1 MRESTDHI
9 VDLIERLGRV
19 ARSAQHAE
27 GMKPAQWVALRF
39 LARANKFSKT
49 PGALADFLSS
59 TRGTVSQTLI
69 ALEKKGLI
77 RRMTDPGDA
86 RVKQLE
92 LTHKG
97 RTVVA
102 RDPLHVLE
110 DAVASIGDE
119 PVLVNNLERILRNF
133 IRMNGNRQFGVCL
146 GCRHFR
152 SNGAT
157 NHASGPHH
165 CTLSGEPLN
174 ETDSNQICREHE
186 ASAA

>member
-1 MRESTDHI
+1 MRETTDHI
-9 VDLIERLGRV
+9 VDLIERLGRI

-27 GMKPAQWVALRF
+27 GMKPAQWESLRF
-39 LARANKFSKT
+39 LARANKYSRT

-77 RRMTDPGDA
+77 KRKIDHGDA

-92 LTHKG
+92 LTTQG
-97 RTVVA
+97 LAIVE

-110 DAVASIGDE
+110 DAVASVGDDPGLAE
-119 PVLVNNLERILRNF
+119 NLEGVLRGI
-133 IRMNGNRQFGVCL
+133 IRQHGNRPFGVCL

-152 SNGAT
+152 SDGASS
-157 NHASGPHH
+157 HVKGPHR
-165 CTLSGEPLN
+165 CMLLGEPLN
-174 ETDSNQICREHE
+174 DIDSNQICREHE
-186 ASAA
+186 ARAA